1 LEEKMAS
8 TLYVD
13 DGIASHAASYS
24 LQFFGTTAKIIAAN
38 DDIRKTEEFKSAS
51 PKGEL
56 PVFVNAHGKAS
67 GLAEVIK
74 AIAEKSSLYGSEL
87 TKKEED
93 KYLSFIAKELIPSVV
108 AKDNRYVGR
117 LHKINN
123 DLLSNVFVIGN
134 RMTVV
139 DLALFSIFYPIVKS
153 WKENERVTFMNITRW
168 IDFIQHQDGVS
179 ASNYPIFDIKKNIT
193 ITVQKDTEKIP
204 SKEKVEKKKEKD
216 AQQPTVESK
225 DHVKDTPKEK
235 KVEAVEHKNPEKE
248 TPKEKKSEANEEV
261 KEDKSSTDK
270 IDERKEKNK
279 QKTSA
284 KQSKTAGVDVSRLK
298 ILVGKIV
305 KVKKH
310 EQADT
315 LYVEEIDV
323 GEKDPR
329 VVVSGLVKF
338 VPIEE
343 MQNREVVL
351 VCNLKPSNLKG
362 VKSEAMVLAAS
373 NSDHTQVELLVP
385 PPGSKIGERVTFDGY
400 SGEPDEQLNPKHKI
414 WEAIQ
419 PDFITTDD
427 CVATYKGTPFKT
439 SAGVCKVKSI
449 KNGGIK

>member
-1 LEEKMAS
+1 L
-8 TLYVD
+8 
-13 DGIASHAASYS
+13 
-24 LQFFGTTAKIIAAN
+24 
-38 DDIRKTEEFKSAS
+38 
-51 PKGEL
+51 
-56 PVFVNAHGKAS
+56 
-67 GLAEVIK
+67 
-74 AIAEKSSLYGSEL
+74 
-87 TKKEED
+87 
-93 KYLSFIAKELIPSVV
+93 
-108 AKDNRYVGR
+108 
-117 LHKINN
+117 
-123 DLLSNVFVIGN
+123 
-134 RMTVV
+134 TVV